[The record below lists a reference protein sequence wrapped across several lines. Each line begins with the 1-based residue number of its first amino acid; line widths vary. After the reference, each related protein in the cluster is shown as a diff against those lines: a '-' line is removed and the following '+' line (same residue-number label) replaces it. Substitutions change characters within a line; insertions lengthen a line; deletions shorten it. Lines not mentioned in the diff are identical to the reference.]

1 MAIVELYTH
10 DVQEDDTQ
18 LRSKYTMKEKLE
30 HNSKISA
37 TIRQLCNG
45 KKSRSTWLQKM
56 GSIGPLLH
64 DSHAASKREPFLRTY
79 DLFYIYA

>member
-1 MAIVELYTH
+1 
-10 DVQEDDTQ
+10 
-18 LRSKYTMKEKLE
+18 MKEKLE
-30 HNSKISA
+30 HNSTISA

-64 DSHAASKREPFLRTY
+64 DSHAVSKREPFLCT
-79 DLFYIYA
+79 L